1 VILDANNG
9 KTVAFQDWRTSFRT
23 NSTTPIVIGNK
34 IFLSTGYRRGCAL
47 FEFTGTGMRQIYSNK
62 HMSNHMNNSVVLG
75 GFVYGFDGN
84 THMAGPK
91 ELVCLRLADGIV
103 QWRKA
108 GYRCGSLMA
117 VQNHLLIL
125 SETGKLAL
133 GSASPKGF
141 KPIAEGQVLNG
152 KCWTVPVLSNGRIFA
167 RNAAGDLVCVDARE

>member
-1 VILDANNG
+1 
-9 KTVAFQDWRTSFRT
+9 
-23 NSTTPIVIGNK
+23 
-34 IFLSTGYRRGCAL
+34 
-47 FEFTGTGMRQIYSNK
+47 
-62 HMSNHMNNSVVLG
+62 
-75 GFVYGFDGN
+75 
-84 THMAGPK
+84 
-91 ELVCLRLADGIV
+91 
-103 QWRKA
+103 
-108 GYRCGSLMA
+108 MA